1 MGKSRAFGVLP
12 LLIGAGLTLAS
23 AGASSQRAQPAPSP
37 DCEAAKRANKWCAAG
52 NVGYVASVPIRS
64 RFLYEA
70 LDAHGHDV
78 DPAAMTCAVC
88 RKAVASHGFCAAHRM
103 GYVGGH
109 AFLSPLTYYLAR
121 SHPVD
126 PARITCPVCRQHTL
140 GIGWCDA
147 HHVGIA
153 GTFALDDRQEFEEM
167 QKAYAILLAAV
178 ETSARCERCAAA
190 MVADGYC
197 AIHRIKYKDGRAAPA
212 S

>member
-1 MGKSRAFGVLP
+1 MVT
-12 LLIGAGLTLAS
+12 GA
-23 AGASSQRAQPAPSP
+23 
-37 DCEAAKRANKWCAAG
+37 
-52 NVGYVASVPIRS
+52 
-64 RFLYEA
+64 
-70 LDAHGHDV
+70 
-78 DPAAMTCAVC
+78 
-88 RKAVASHGFCAAHRM
+88 
-103 GYVGGH
+103 
-109 AFLSPLTYYLAR
+109 
-121 SHPVD
+121 VD

-178 ETSARCERCAAA
+178 ETSARYERCAAA